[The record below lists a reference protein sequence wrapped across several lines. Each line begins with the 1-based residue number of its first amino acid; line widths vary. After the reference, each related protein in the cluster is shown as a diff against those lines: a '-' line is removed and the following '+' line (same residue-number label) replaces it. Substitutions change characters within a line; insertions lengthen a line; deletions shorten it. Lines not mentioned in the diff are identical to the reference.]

1 MAGDNPSASLRLFI
15 ALALPSEVRE
25 EIGRAQGQLQRVAPP
40 GIIRW
45 TRPEQFHVTLKFL
58 GDVPAGQ
65 VEALQQS
72 VARVC
77 SRAPALQLS
86 ACGVGFFPGVQNPRV
101 IWAGADDGDGKL
113 RELYRQ
119 IDEAVRLFGSV
130 GKPEKFTGHI
140 TLGRF
145 KPGSHVKSEA
155 LLKHAMMLRDR
166 PFGDWRAGKVEI
178 VRSELTSIGARHT
191 ALATLP
197 LAG

>member
-1 MAGDNPSASLRLFI
+1 MVGENPSTFLRLFI

-25 EIGRAQGQLQRVAPP
+25 EIGRAQKQLQRVAPP

-45 TRPEQFHVTLKFL
+45 TRPAEFHVTLKFL

-65 VEALQQS
+65 VEALEQS

-77 SRAPALQLS
+77 SRGPALQLS
-86 ACGVGFFPGVQNPRV
+86 ARGVGFFPGVQNPRV

-113 RELYRQ
+113 RDLHQQ
-119 IDEAVRLFGSV
+119 IDAAVRLFGSV

-140 TLGRF
+140 TVGRF
-145 KPGSHVKSEA
+145 KPGRHVNTEA
-155 LLKHAMMLRDR
+155 LLKRATMLRDR

-178 VRSELTSIGARHT
+178 IRSELTSVGAQHT
-191 ALATLP
+191 ALASLR